1 MNLKQKFAA
10 ILALGVGALAVHAAT
25 PAPQAPANSR
35 KEGPET
41 EAAGEVEK
49 ADEAGGGQAGHTH
62 TGDQADHNFDGEE

>member
-49 ADEAGGGQAGHTH
+49 ADEAGGVQAGHTD